1 MSPEM
6 PAPLLDDCRRLLTE
20 RPDLVALTGVRP
32 ADCADFATLAGALLG
47 HIAGNPA
54 IGEAVRA
61 AYGDPALA
69 EVSAYDITET
79 ARRNFE
85 PGGAAATLLFARGA
99 QAVMGHRVAH
109 RIWSEG
115 DHMRALAVKSALSRA
130 LGTDIHPGA
139 RIGRGLWLD
148 HGLGCVIGETAVI
161 GENVSIWHN
170 VTLGSTLTDS
180 GPTRHPR
187 IGSGTVIGAG
197 ATVLGNIRIGAGANI
212 GAGAVVL
219 ADVADGMTVAGP
231 RAEIRGPARVSFAP
245 RLP

>member
-6 PAPLLDDCRRLLTE
+6 PGTLIDDCRTLLTE
-20 RPDLVALTGVRP
+20 RPDLAALTGLSGT
-32 ADCADFATLAGALLG
+32 DCAGFADLAGALLG
-47 HIAGNPA
+47 HVAGRPA

-69 EVSAYDITET
+69 GISAYDITES

-85 PGGAAATLLFARGA
+85 PGGPVAALLFSRGVH
-99 QAVMGHRVAH
+99 AVMAHRAAH
-109 RIWSEG
+109 RIWTGG
-115 DHMRALAVKSALSRA
+115 DAMRALAVHSALSRA

-139 RIGRGLWLD
+139 VIGRGLWLD

-170 VTLGSTLTDS
+170 VTLGSTLNDS

-187 IGSGTVIGAG
+187 IGAGAVIGAG
-197 ATVLGNIRIGAGANI
+197 ATILGNIKIGVGANI

-219 ADVADGMTVAGP
+219 ADVPDAMTVAGP
-231 RAEIRGPARVSFAP
+231 RGAVRGPARVSFAP
-245 RLP
+245 GRS